1 MSRKRKAASQPLV
14 SSVSTTIKRTTTPS
28 LEVATPEETAERKR
42 NVLGIVDSAIKQFS
56 DNLANGTVQLN
67 SSIDLERLTKLML
80 LVSGEADSISGKPN
94 GEVEE
99 TTTTISGAALDNLL
113 DPDDPEVQSIYNRLY
128 DQFNAINDEQS

>member
-1 MSRKRKAASQPLV
+1 MARKRKAASQPLV

-28 LEVATPEETAERKR
+28 VEVATPEETAERKR
-42 NVLGIVDSAIKQFS
+42 NVLDIVDSAIRQFS
-56 DNLANGTVQLN
+56 DNLASGTVQLN

-99 TTTTISGAALDNLL
+99 TTTTLSGAALDNLL